1 MLIEIL
7 NKVFTVI
14 FFMACLTTFRHGY
27 YFIQAY
33 ILSKSAELEEPV
45 KYKLTNTSLLYLGVS
60 IAYILTVI
68 FTGIK
73 IN

>member
-33 ILSKSAELEEPV
+33 ILSKSVEFEEPV

>member
-27 YFIQAY
+27 YFIQAFL
-33 ILSKSAELEEPV
+33 LSTTEEPV
-45 KYKLTNTSLLYLGVS
+45 KYKLTKTSLLYLGIS

>member
-1 MLIEIL
+1 MFVEIT
-7 NKVFTVI
+7 NKVFMVI

-33 ILSKSAELEEPV
+33 LLSTAEEPV
-45 KYKLTNTSLLYLGVS
+45 KYKLTKTSLLYLGIS
-60 IAYILTVI
+60 IAYILTAI

-73 IN
+73 IS

>member
-1 MLIEIL
+1 MIIEIT
-7 NKVFTVI
+7 NKVFMVI

-33 ILSKSAELEEPV
+33 ILSKSEEFEEPV
-45 KYKLTNTSLLYLGVS
+45 KYKLTKSSLLYLGIS

-73 IN
+73 IS